1 MDTECILIFPC
12 NSIYRKIIYMPNSVL
27 TTLVFSPDHT
37 FISCFGAFS
46 EIQEERINM
55 NKCSG
60 YAHTLTLITVP
71 TA

>member
-1 MDTECILIFPC
+1 
-12 NSIYRKIIYMPNSVL
+12 MPNSVL